1 MTPALGEAVADLVMT
16 EGEGEERGG
25 GTTDLPIDFL
35 RISKDRF

>member
-16 EGEGEERGG
+16 EGEERGG